1 MPFVSTAA
9 IVALSTVVAAGPV
22 QTYTANPPVS
32 RSEGLRTTRH
42 FLPGADPDNGNLLT
56 PAPWPDGRTDSID
69 RPERG
74 RLWVPRVPIGTRTPL
89 AEIARRFPGAADFG
103 APVDALEEV
112 IFVQPDV
119 PRAPVIA
126 ISPWEDVTARITDQL
141 EDQVPYLGRER
152 TDLRAPTILHDL
164 VEAQHLWLKQ
174 QGYILN
180 VRTHKNPVVVHGRE
194 DRAESPAEI
203 QPRAVI
209 RVHPPEPGADKAR
222 KQADASEPNR
232 SSLPAPAPRI
242 VVVRESQEA
251 EQASAE

>member
-1 MPFVSTAA
+1 MPIASAA
-9 IVALSTVVAAGPV
+9 ALVALSTVVAAGPV

-56 PAPWPDGRTDSID
+56 PAPWPDNRTDSID

-74 RLWVPRVPIGTRTPL
+74 RLWVPRIPIGTRTPL
-89 AEIARRFPGAADFG
+89 AEIARRNPGAANFG
-103 APVDALEEV
+103 APVEALEEV

-119 PRAPVIA
+119 PRSPVIA

-152 TDLRAPTILHDL
+152 TDLRAPSILHEL
-164 VEAQHLWLKQ
+164 ILAQNQWLEQ

-180 VRTHKNPVVVHGRE
+180 VRTHKNPNVIFSRGE
-194 DRAESPAEI
+194 RAENAEEI

-222 KQADASEPNR
+222 KQADASEPTR
-232 SSLPAPAPRI
+232 SSLPAPRAPI
-242 VVVRESQEA
+242 VVVRNAEDA

>member
-1 MPFVSTAA
+1 MPLVSTAA

-42 FLPGADPDNGNLLT
+42 YLPGADPDNGNLLT
-56 PAPWPDGRTDSID
+56 PNPWPYTRTDSID

-89 AEIARRFPGAADFG
+89 AEIARRFPGAANFG

-119 PRAPVIA
+119 PRSPVIA
-126 ISPWEDVTARITDQL
+126 ISPWEDVTSRVTDQL

-152 TDLRAPTILHDL
+152 TDLRAPSILHEL
-164 VEAQHLWLKQ
+164 ILAQNQWLDQ

-180 VRTHKNPVVVHGRE
+180 VRTHKNPHVVFNHT
-194 DRAESPAEI
+194 DRAEKAEEI

-209 RVHPPEPGADKAR
+209 RVHPQDPGAEKAR
-222 KQADASEPNR
+222 KQADAGEATR
-232 SSLPAPAPRI
+232 SSLPAPRAPI
-242 VVVRESQEA
+242 VVVRKAEDA